1 MGKCDPD
8 GPIPMTWLRP
18 PGPINPGMTIGLL
31 GGSFNPAHD
40 GHRYVAEMALKRLP
54 LDYVWI
60 LVSPQNPLKTLDGM
74 MPLARRLQS
83 AARMARGNRRLIVS
97 GLEATIKSRYTNDT
111 VRVLKTRFPHLRF
124 VWLMGSDN
132 LEQFHRW
139 QHWRDI
145 LNAVPAAVVLRPGF
159 VLAPLKAKAIKAMG
173 ERITIVDGRRNETS
187 ATAIRARGG
196 EALAQVI
203 HSADLPTPI

>member
-1 MGKCDPD
+1 M
-8 GPIPMTWLRP
+8 MWLRP
-18 PGPINPGMTIGLL
+18 PGPIAPGLKIGLF

-40 GHRYVAEMALKRLP
+40 GHRYVAEIALKRLQ
-54 LDYVWI
+54 LDYVWL
-60 LVSPQNPLKTLDGM
+60 LVSPQNPLKAADGM

-83 AARMARGNRRLIVS
+83 ARRMARGNRRLIVS

-111 VRVLKTRFPHLRF
+111 VRVLKARFPSLRF

-145 LNAVPAAVVLRPGF
+145 LTAVPAVVVLRPGF

-173 ERITIVDGRRNETS
+173 HRIIIVDGRRNEMS

-196 EALAQVI
+196 EVPAQVI
-203 HSADLPTPI
+203 HSGDVPTPI